1 MDWDALIARLIHPTQ
16 LAVIEAMLW
25 IDRPLSS
32 AELVRI
38 FDGEVVLSSV
48 AYHVRRLAELGVL
61 EQTGTRQVRGAI
73 EHFFRLADVEGAPD
87 GEGGGDEVTP
97 L

>member
-25 IDRPLSS
+25 IGRPLSS
-32 AELVRI
+32 AELVRV
-38 FDGEVVLSSV
+38 FDEEIVLSSV
-48 AYHVRRLAELGVL
+48 AYHVRRLSQLGVL

-73 EHFFRLADVEGAPD
+73 EHYFQLA
-87 GEGGGDEVTP
+87 EGGPPDEEEN
-97 L
+97 LGL

>member
-32 AELVRI
+32 AELVRV
-38 FDGEVVLSSV
+38 FDGEIVLSSV
-48 AYHVRRLAELGVL
+48 AYHVRRLADLGVL
-61 EQTGTRQVRGAI
+61 KQTSTRQVRGAI
-73 EHFFRLADVEGAPD
+73 EHFFCLVT
-87 GEGGGDEVTP
+87 GEETAEEEQVTP
-97 L
+97 AAEA

>member
-25 IDRPLSS
+25 IDRPLSP
-32 AELVRI
+32 AELVYV
-38 FDGEVVLSSV
+38 FDEEIVLSSV
-48 AYHVRRLAELGVL
+48 AYHVRRLADLGVL

-73 EHFFRLADVEGAPD
+73 EHYFQPAEGSALGSEED
-87 GEGGGDEVTP
+87 LD

>member
-38 FDGEVVLSSV
+38 FDGEIVLSSV
-48 AYHVRRLAELGVL
+48 AYHVRRLADLGVL

-73 EHFFRLADVEGAPD
+73 EHYFRLAGSEAVA
-87 GEGGGDEVTP
+87 DED
-97 L
+97 

>member
-32 AELVRI
+32 AELVRV

-48 AYHVRRLAELGVL
+48 AYHVRRLSELGVL
-61 EQTGTRQVRGAI
+61 ELTGTRQVRGAI
-73 EHFFRLADVEGAPD
+73 EHFFRLADDIPL
-87 GEGGGDEVTP
+87 DEEED
-97 L
+97 LGL

>member
-87 GEGGGDEVTP
+87 EDEDEVTP

>member
-32 AELVRI
+32 AELVRV

-73 EHFFRLADVEGAPD
+73 EHFFRLADVEGTPD
-87 GEGGGDEVTP
+87 EDGDEVTP

>member
-32 AELVRI
+32 AELVRV
-38 FDGEVVLSSV
+38 FDEEIVLSSV
-48 AYHVRRLAELGVL
+48 AYHVRRLSELGVL
-61 EQTGTRQVRGAI
+61 ELTGTRQVRGAI
-73 EHFFRLADVEGAPD
+73 EHYFQLT
-87 GEGGGDEVTP
+87 EGGP
-97 L
+97 LGEEEDLDL